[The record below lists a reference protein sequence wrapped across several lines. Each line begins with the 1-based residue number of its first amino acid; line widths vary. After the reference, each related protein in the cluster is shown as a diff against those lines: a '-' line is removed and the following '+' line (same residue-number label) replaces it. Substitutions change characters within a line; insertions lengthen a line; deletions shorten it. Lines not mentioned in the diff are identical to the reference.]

1 MTGTDAPDLPTLPDD
16 IAQLSFERALEELT
30 KIVRQLES
38 GDGTLD
44 ESIGAYERGALLK
57 RHCEAKLQEAQARV
71 DRISL
76 SADGT
81 AKASPA
87 QLD

>member
-1 MTGTDAPDLPTLPDD
+1 MNTTDTSDAPAVPDD

-38 GDGTLD
+38 GEGSLD

-71 DRISL
+71 DRITL

-81 AKASPA
+81 ATASPA